1 LKIVVVS
8 PVRSLRTAQHHRVS
22 LIRVIVM
29 FRTDLSVRDEL
40 QVRAGDYS
48 VWMSYLD
55 VLGRIADLQ
64 TMMQQ
69 VGAPAAAAPTTPA
82 AAPTTSFASM
92 LDAAG
97 ATGAVPGLL
106 PTDGTAAGSRALAA
120 AQTQIGQAEQPPGSN
135 DGPAIAMYRSAVEGA
150 YPGAPWCAY
159 FVSWAAAQAGSPVGD
174 RGQGL
179 GSVAAITDWASRT
192 GRLVSQPQP
201 GDLILFGTEH
211 VGIVQSVNPD
221 GTLTTVEGNAS
232 NAVSIEQHS
241 AGEATGFVRL

>member
-1 LKIVVVS
+1 
-8 PVRSLRTAQHHRVS
+8 
-22 LIRVIVM
+22 
-29 FRTDLSVRDEL
+29 
-40 QVRAGDYS
+40 
-48 VWMSYLD
+48 MSYLD
-55 VLGRIADLQ
+55 VLGRISDLQ
-64 TMMQQ
+64 SLIQQ
-69 VGAPAAAAPTTPA
+69 VSSPVPAVAPSAAA
-82 AAPTTSFASM
+82 AAPTTSFAAM

-97 ATGAVPGLL
+97 TTGALPGV
-106 PTDGTAAGSRALAA
+106 GTQYGSDAGSRALAA

-135 DGPAIAMYRSAVEGA
+135 DGPAISMYRSAVEGA

-159 FVSWAAAQAGSPVGD
+159 FVSWAAAQAGAPIGD

-221 GTLTTVEGNAS
+221 GSLTTVEGNAS
-232 NAVSIEQHS
+232 NAVSVEHHS
-241 AGEATGFVRL
+241 PGDATGFVRL

>member
-1 LKIVVVS
+1 
-8 PVRSLRTAQHHRVS
+8 
-22 LIRVIVM
+22 M
-29 FRTDLSVRDEL
+29 SVRDEL
-40 QVRAGDYS
+40 QLRSGDYPD
-48 VWMSYLD
+48 WMSYLD

-64 TMMQQ
+64 SMIQQ
-69 VGAPAAAAPTTPA
+69 VGAPAPALPSAASTATPA
-82 AAPTTSFASM
+82 TSFATM

-97 ATGAVPGLL
+97 ATGAVPGLP
-106 PTDGTAAGSRALAA
+106 PTTGTTAGSRALAA

-135 DGPAIAMYRSAVEGA
+135 DGPAIGMYRSAVEGA

-159 FVSWAAAQAGSPVGD
+159 FVSWVAAQAGAPIGD

-179 GSVAAITDWASRT
+179 GSVAAITEWAGRT
-192 GRLVSQPQP
+192 GRLVTQPQP